1 MAEMLI
7 WQKHRHLIFA
17 IVTALLLYLSIIS
30 YKILICLLCFFPI
43 ILIMLLAIYGYG
55 RMKHVSSQKV
65 ENAIIILLIAIFF
78 LFYLWTA
85 STSYGLGKMSF
96 RFGSAEE
103 DPYNLLSDALIK
115 GSLSLLVRPSQ
126 GLLSLSD
133 PYDPAEN
140 GVYRL
145 EGAHDLSLYKGKFYV
160 YFGAVP
166 ALVMFIPFS
175 LLFGY
180 DMPGNLALALFCI
193 GGTVWSLLIFKAL
206 AEKFFPELPLG
217 LKIFSISL
225 LCVCNMCLYN
235 LRRPL
240 MYEIAIA
247 SGFFFFAGGL
257 YLLILNYL
265 NDNKNYLQI
274 AAGSLFTGLAAGSRP
289 TIALAGIVL
298 VIFLFHIISG
308 KKGLIEI
315 FKMDTLKKALPV
327 LLPFL
332 FCIAAMCA
340 YNYMRFG
347 SLTEFGLSYQLT
359 GMKLEDRIAVSRSPQ
374 MILYSLKNFFF
385 LPVIIDGTFPF
396 FHCSRYFFINYYE
409 RVSGLLP
416 LMPFVFILLFLPASY
431 STNNNESGRK
441 FYTVTV
447 LAFALGMLLL
457 LSCCFIGCT
466 QRFFGDFMFLLITA
480 SLLVFLTVVHND
492 KYSLFFRRML
502 IFSMIAASVY
512 SMTAN
517 LAISLEGDSDLLN
530 YLNPDIYNSIRR
542 FFLH

>member
-1 MAEMLI
+1 MIEMII
-7 WQKHRHLIFA
+7 WQKHRHFIFA
-17 IVTALLLYLSIIS
+17 IVAALLLYFSIIS
-30 YKILICLLCFFPI
+30 YQALVCELFLFSI
-43 ILIMLLAIYGYG
+43 ILIIMLAIYGYG
-55 RMKHVSSQKV
+55 KMKHVSSQKM
-65 ENAIIILLIAIFF
+65 ENAIIIVLIGILF

-96 RFGSAEE
+96 RFGFAEE

-115 GSLSLLVRPSQ
+115 GSLSLLGRPDP
-126 GLLSLSD
+126 GLMSLSD

-145 EGAHDLSLYKGKFYV
+145 AGAHDLSLYKGKFYV

-206 AEKFFPELPLG
+206 AKTFFPELPLG
-217 LKIFSISL
+217 LKIYSISL
-225 LCVCNMCLYN
+225 LCLCNMCIYN

-265 NDNKNYLQI
+265 NEKKNHLQI
-274 AAGSLFTGLAAGSRP
+274 ALASLCIGLAAGSRP

-298 VIFLFHIISG
+298 VFFLFHIIDR
-308 KKGLIEI
+308 KKGFIEI
-315 FKMDTLKKALPV
+315 FKMDTLKKTV
-327 LLPFL
+327 SILLPFL
-332 FCIAAMCA
+332 FCIGAMCV
-340 YNYMRFG
+340 YNYLRFG

-359 GMKLEDRIAVSRSPQ
+359 GMRLEDRIAVSRSPY
-374 MILYSLKNFFF
+374 MIFYSLKNFFF

-396 FHCSRYFFINYYE
+396 FHCSKYFFVNYYE

-431 STNNNESGRK
+431 SINNNESGK
-441 FYTVTV
+441 KLNTITI
-447 LAFALGMLLL
+447 LSFALGLLLL

-466 QRFFGDFMFLLITA
+466 QRFFGDFMFLFIIA
-480 SLLVFLTVVHND
+480 SLLILLSVIYNN
-492 KYSLFFRRML
+492 KYSLSFRRML
-502 IFSMIAASVY
+502 LFSMILTSVY
-512 SMTAN
+512 SLTAN

-530 YLNPDIYNSIRR
+530 YLNPDIYNSIQR
-542 FFLH
+542 FFHH